1 MRHVRCACCGE
12 MNGPVAYGMDLLGAS
27 IRSTSHHTIQ
37 PCDERNTMQALGPK

>member
-1 MRHVRCACCGE
+1 
-12 MNGPVAYGMDLLGAS
+12 MNGAVAYGMVMLGAS